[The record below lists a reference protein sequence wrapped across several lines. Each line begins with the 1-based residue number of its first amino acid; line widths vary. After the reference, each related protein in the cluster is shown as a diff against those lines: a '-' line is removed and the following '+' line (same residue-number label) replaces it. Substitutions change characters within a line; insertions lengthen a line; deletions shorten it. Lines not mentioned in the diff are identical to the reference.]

1 MMTTA
6 VAAGIL
12 YDHFSSK
19 AETVEPVR

>member
-1 MMTTA
+1 MTTA